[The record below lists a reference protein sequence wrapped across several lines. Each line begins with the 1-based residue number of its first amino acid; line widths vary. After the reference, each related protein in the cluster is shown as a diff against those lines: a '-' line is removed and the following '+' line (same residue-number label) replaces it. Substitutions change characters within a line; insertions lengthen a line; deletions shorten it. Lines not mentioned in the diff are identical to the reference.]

1 MHLESKNIKIITNKW
16 LSAILNKNHI
26 ILNNLFI
33 FLNKK
38 LVTLKKALVIPN
50 KALVIP
56 NLIGNL
62 FNKVP
67 DKLYCVT
74 TKLLG
79 LKNFDVRNVILICL
93 ILISS
98 ISFAQKNKKRN
109 QNTIQQNYQLIS
121 DTVWQNEFVYTT
133 HWDTIYIDNPIV
145 TNNKKQNEA
154 FEVFADTVWKYKLSP
169 SVHVDTVVVHG
180 ITKYIQ
186 DTVWLTSLVA
196 ETHFDTIY
204 KNPKIDY
211 LENYTGRIK
220 LAKPF
225 PFFEK
230 SSVLNK
236 PRVGFV
242 TGLDAGMYTA
252 ANIWW
257 SNAWYSKYGRSK
269 FHFFNDFGEWNQ
281 MDKISHAF
289 SAYFIS
295 KWTGDLF
302 SWAGV
307 KEKHAIWIGMLNA
320 QMWQL
325 SIEINDGFQDKWG
338 FSWGDIAFNLTGSL
352 FYGIQQY
359 LWHDQKIQ
367 LKISAKPERY
377 PSKYQARTDDLYGTS
392 FTELIL
398 KDYNAMT
405 YWLSVSPGAFIKNPA
420 SKYPK
425 WLQFSL
431 GYGAAGMLGGH
442 ENKWCAS
449 ATSDIDI
456 SNCDPSDIV
465 VADDM
470 QRIRQ
475 FYLSADIDWTK
486 IPVKRAW
493 ARTCLGIL
501 NIIKLPFPA
510 LELNNSDSNKAKFHW
525 LMF

>member
-1 MHLESKNIKIITNKW
+1 MI
-16 LSAILNKNHI
+16 
-26 ILNNLFI
+26 
-33 FLNKK
+33 
-38 LVTLKKALVIPN
+38 
-50 KALVIP
+50 
-56 NLIGNL
+56 LIG
-62 FNKVP
+62 
-67 DKLYCVT
+67 
-74 TKLLG
+74 
-79 LKNFDVRNVILICL
+79 
-93 ILISS
+93 S
-98 ISFAQKNKKRN
+98 ISFAQKNKKQN
-109 QNTIQQNYQLIS
+109 QTQQNYQLIR
-121 DTVWQNEFVYTT
+121 DTVWQNENVFVT
-133 HWDTIYIDNPIV
+133 HWDTIYNNQLHLSSSHNTIV
-145 TNNKKQNEA
+145 
-154 FEVFADTVWKYKLSP
+154 ADTVWYEKLIS
-169 SVHVDTVVVHG
+169 SVHVDT
-180 ITKYIQ
+180 IIQ
-186 DTVWLTSLVA
+186 NGKTIFYHDTVWNKKIVP
-196 ETHFDTIY
+196 EVHFDTIY
-204 KNPKIDY
+204 TDKSNINY
-211 LENYTGRIK
+211 LENYTGKIR

-230 SSVLNK
+230 STVLNK
-236 PRVGFV
+236 PRVGLIA
-242 TGLDAGMYTA
+242 GLNGGMYAA

-257 SNAWYSKYGRSK
+257 RHTWYSKYNRSK

-281 MDKISHAF
+281 MDKVSHAF

-307 KEKHAIWIGMLNA
+307 KDKHAIWIGMLNA

-338 FSWGDIAFNLTGSL
+338 FSWSDIGFNLAGSL
-352 FYGIQQY
+352 FYGFQEY
-359 LWHDQKIQ
+359 LWHEQRIQ
-367 LKISAKPERY
+367 IKISAKPEKY

-405 YWLSVSPGAFIKNPA
+405 YWLSVSPGAFIKNEA

-425 WLQFSL
+425 WLQFSF

-465 VADDM
+465 VADDV

-493 ARTCLGIL
+493 AKTCLSIL

-510 LELNNSDSNKAKFHW
+510 LELNNSNDNKAKFHW